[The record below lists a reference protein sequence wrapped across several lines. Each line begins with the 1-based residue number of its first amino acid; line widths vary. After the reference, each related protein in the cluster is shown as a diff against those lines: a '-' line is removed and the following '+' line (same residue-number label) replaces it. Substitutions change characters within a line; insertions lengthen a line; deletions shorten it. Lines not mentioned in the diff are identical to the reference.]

1 MSKNDLEKVEKLIVE
16 HKWPVNQTIDA
27 NDRFSALTLACHL
40 DFLEMVHLLDTIG
53 ADVNQGVGK
62 FHNTPLMTATGRW
75 NVRIVDYLIERG
87 ADPTKL
93 DIYGFSARR
102 KAEIKNLKTISSM
115 LKQHETKFLTQ
126 ESQLLAITNSKWK
139 KIISERNL
147 NIVNF
152 KPISIINPNN
162 ASVVNFKPS

>member
-1 MSKNDLEKVEKLIVE
+1 LKKVEKLILE
-16 HKWPVNQTIDA
+16 DNWPVDQTVDA
-27 NDRFSALTLACHL
+27 NDRYSALTLACHL

-62 FHNTPLMTATGRW
+62 FQNTPLMTATGRW

-115 LKQHETKFLTQ
+115 LKQHESKF
-126 ESQLLAITNSKWK
+126 S
-139 KIISERNL
+139 SE
-147 NIVNF
+147 
-152 KPISIINPNN
+152 
-162 ASVVNFKPS
+162 